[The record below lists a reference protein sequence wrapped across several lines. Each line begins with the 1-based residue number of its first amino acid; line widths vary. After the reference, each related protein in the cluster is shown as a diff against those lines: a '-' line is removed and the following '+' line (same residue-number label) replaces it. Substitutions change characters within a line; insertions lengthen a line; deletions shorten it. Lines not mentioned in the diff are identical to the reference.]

1 MATAQSFNKQTT
13 NEMLDEIVTSGSKD
27 PSNAQQVILH
37 TRGGDIVTSVLKGP
51 TGAKGA
57 TGDRG
62 PTGDQGPVGDKGATG
77 DTGDKGATGDTGPTG
92 PNPTFASTSEA
103 RIGVDTSVAL
113 TPASFKEAIR
123 MAVGTASCP
132 SGTANSVRSV
142 TVSMPSGVFTST
154 PEVLLCAR
162 TTVPG
167 TYMLGVAVASVSTTG
182 FTLYGCRADT
192 GSMNVD
198 WIAIQATAS

>member
-13 NEMLDEIVTSGSKD
+13 NEMLDEIVTSGAKD

-37 TRGGDIVTSVLKGP
+37 TRGGDIVTSVLKGSI
-51 TGAKGA
+51 GEKGV

-62 PTGDQGPVGDKGATG
+62 PNGNQGLVGDKGPTG
-77 DTGDKGATGDTGPTG
+77 DTGAKGPTGDTGPTG

-132 SGTANSVRSV
+132 SGAANSVRSV

-154 PEVLLCAR
+154 PRVLLCAKS
-162 TTVPG
+162 TVPG
-167 TYMLGVAVASVSTTG
+167 TTMLGVAVASISTTG
-182 FTLYGCRADT
+182 FTIYGCRKDT

>member
-13 NEMLDEIVTSGSKD
+13 NEMLDEIVTSGEKD

-51 TGAKGA
+51 IGEKGP

-62 PTGDQGPVGDKGATG
+62 PTGDLGHVGDKGPTG
-77 DTGDKGATGDTGPTG
+77 DPGAKGPTGNTGPTG

-103 RIGVDTSVAL
+103 RIGVKTSVAL
-113 TPASFKEAIR
+113 TPASFEEAIR
-123 MAVGTASCP
+123 MAVGVANCP
-132 SGTANSVRSV
+132 SGAANAVRSV
-142 TVSMPSGVFTST
+142 TVSLPSGVFTSS
-154 PEVLLCAR
+154 PQVLLCAKS
-162 TTVPG
+162 TVPG
-167 TYMLGVAVASVSTTG
+167 TYMLGVAVLGISTTG

-192 GSMNVD
+192 DSMNVD